1 MKFIKER
8 EGGHRIEFEISNEAT
23 LDEVFEEFENFLRG
37 AGYVIEYNKI
47 LDLVKRDE

>member
-8 EGGHRIEFEISNEAT
+8 GDGHRIEFEISDDST
-23 LDEVFEEFENFLRG
+23 LDKVFEEFENFLRG
-37 AGYVIEYNKI
+37 AGYVIEYDKI